1 MGYTQVSD
9 LETLTCLVQR
19 GRCFFGLVQ
28 RGRCTSYSYPCL
40 PIIGGTAPPPYHSG
54 KGANIFM
61 FLLKKHVKSNTLFY
75 TSDKTKFPI

>member
-61 FLLKKHVKSNTLFY
+61 FLLKKTRQKQHIILHQR
-75 TSDKTKFPI
+75 